1 MHRRRALGIL
11 AAGFL
16 RAVPLPALATPS
28 DRKAFRAWFAWLAEA
43 LYYTPEVRRPRE
55 VSDCSALLRF
65 AYREALRPHTAE
77 WARNLGLDWMPPL
90 PELSRASQHS
100 ALFRTASG
108 ESREFADAENLMR
121 HNTYL
126 VARDTRAALRG
137 DLLFYRQLVSTQRW
151 HSMVHLG
158 PSAFERSR
166 EARVI
171 YHTGPTAGER
181 GELRRP
187 TLAELLNHPE
197 PRWRPVAGNGNF
209 LGVFR
214 WNILRET
221 D

>member
-1 MHRRRALGIL
+1 MAIL
-11 AAGFL
+11 AGGIL
-16 RAVPLPALATPS
+16 RAVPIPAITSSS

-43 LYYTPEVRRPRE
+43 LYYIPEGRRPRE

-77 WARNLGLDWMPPL
+77 WARSLGLEWMPPL
-90 PELSRASQHS
+90 PELSQPSRTP

-108 ESREFADAENLMR
+108 DSREFADAENLMR
-121 HNTYL
+121 HNAHL
-126 VARDTRAALRG
+126 VARDTRAALPG

-171 YHTGPTAGER
+171 YHTGPIAGER

-187 TLAELLNHPE
+187 SLTELLDHPE